1 MSLETRI
8 YSVLVVSS
16 SEKFNSALLPML
28 PESEYGP
35 VRFASD
41 INAARRMF
49 AEYQFNFVI
58 INSPLSDDTGIR
70 FAVDTC
76 TSGSSVTLYL
86 VRADFLDEAQA
97 FASRFGVFTLAKPTS
112 RPMIVTAL
120 GWLASAR
127 ERLRS
132 SEKTNLSLEKKMEEI
147 RLVNK
152 AKWLLISRL
161 NMEEKEAHRHI
172 ERQAMDRCITKRDVA
187 EEIIQKYR
195 Q

>member
-49 AEYQFNFVI
+49 AEYQFDFVI

-70 FAVDTC
+70 FAVDSC

-97 FASRFGVFTLAKPTS
+97 FASRFGVFTLVRFGEPAS
-112 RPMIVTAL
+112 AR

>member
-1 MSLETRI
+1 
-8 YSVLVVSS
+8 
-16 SEKFNSALLPML
+16 ML

-49 AEYQFNFVI
+49 AEYQFDFVI

-127 ERLRS
+127 EVLRRPTFLLRKKWKKYDWSTKLNGFSSAVSIWKKKKPTVISNGRLWTGVLQSATWRR
-132 SEKTNLSLEKKMEEI
+132 K
-147 RLVNK
+147 
-152 AKWLLISRL
+152 
-161 NMEEKEAHRHI
+161 
-172 ERQAMDRCITKRDVA
+172 
-187 EEIIQKYR
+187 
-195 Q
+195 